1 MATTLRRAMVWLQHP
16 WLIVGVALCL
26 RVAWMVAYAPWDAPN
41 ERLISRAPNP
51 DAGSYQE
58 VALVLLRYWNKPG
71 QAIVEMPEAIDSI
84 IIRAPGYPLV
94 MAVLYALLGV
104 NPVWVVIV
112 QVCASVLNCALVIA
126 ALRRISTPLGAAV
139 GGWLFALN
147 PTLIDY
153 TQLILTET
161 LFVLGLTLVLYAFAQ
176 FRAQPNPAVW
186 RAGVGSGVALA
197 LTTLIRPSPLWLI
210 PVLGVL
216 GVFARPL
223 SAQARGIWLAGY
235 LAGVLALFVPWA
247 AYNRVHYGSW
257 RLTLAGELYL
267 LDMTGLVVTQMQQ
280 PIHQARAMLEAEAFA
295 RMRNDGL
302 DPDRQ
307 IFERGRYY
315 RAVALDY
322 IQQHPNEF
330 AYYWLRGM
338 LFFWRSAG
346 GPNTG
351 NEWMMSSRAVRRW
364 FQGYYFA
371 YLVALIT
378 GLWLTI
384 RTRRQRWWAIL
395 FVLTAIYFTLSAG
408 CSGNARFR
416 LQTFVF
422 SLPVIAI
429 GLDSARQKRES
440 GQV

>member
-1 MATTLRRAMVWLQHP
+1 MVWLQHP
-16 WLIVGVALCL
+16 WLVVGVALCL
-26 RVAWMVAYAPWDAPN
+26 RVAWMVAYAPWDAPT
-41 ERLISRAPNP
+41 ERLIARAPNP

-71 QAIVEMPEAIDSI
+71 RAIAEMPEAIDSI
-84 IIRAPGYPLV
+84 IIRAPGYSLV
-94 MAVLYALLGV
+94 MAVLYALFGV
-104 NPVWVVIV
+104 NPVWVVIA
-112 QVCASVLNCALVIA
+112 QVCASVLTCALVIA
-126 ALRRISTPLGAAV
+126 ALRRISTPLGASI
-139 GGWLFALN
+139 GGWFVALN

-161 LFVLGLTLVLYAFAQ
+161 LFVLGMTLVLSAFVQ
-176 FRAQPNPAVW
+176 FLAQPNPAVL
-186 RAGVGSGVALA
+186 RAGFAIGVALA

-210 PVLGVL
+210 PMLGIL

-223 SAQARGIWLAGY
+223 SARARGLWLAGY
-235 LAGVLALFVPWA
+235 LTGVLALFVPWA

-267 LDMTGLVVTQMQQ
+267 LDMTGLAVTQMQQ
-280 PIHQARAMLEAEAFA
+280 PIHQARAMLEGEAFA
-295 RMRNDGL
+295 RMRRDGL

-315 RAVALDY
+315 RAVALDC
-322 IQQHPNEF
+322 IQRYPNEF

-351 NEWMMSSRAVRRW
+351 NEWVMSSRVVRLW

-384 RTRRQRWWAIL
+384 RARRQRWWAFL
-395 FVLTAIYFTLSAG
+395 FVLTAFYFTLSAG

-422 SLPVIAI
+422 SLPVVAI
-429 GLDSARQKRES
+429 GLDTARQKRES

>member
-1 MATTLRRAMVWLQHP
+1 MA
-16 WLIVGVALCL
+16 
-26 RVAWMVAYAPWDAPN
+26 
-41 ERLISRAPNP
+41 
-51 DAGSYQE
+51 
-58 VALVLLRYWNKPG
+58 
-71 QAIVEMPEAIDSI
+71 
-84 IIRAPGYPLV
+84 
-94 MAVLYALLGV
+94 
-104 NPVWVVIV
+104 
-112 QVCASVLNCALVIA
+112 
-126 ALRRISTPLGAAV
+126 
-139 GGWLFALN
+139 
-147 PTLIDY
+147 
-153 TQLILTET
+153 
-161 LFVLGLTLVLYAFAQ
+161 LVLYAFAQ
-176 FRAQPNPAVW
+176 FRAQPSPAVW

-210 PVLGVL
+210 PVQGVL

-351 NEWMMSSRAVRRW
+351 NEWMMSSRAVKRW

>member
-1 MATTLRRAMVWLQHP
+1 MA
-16 WLIVGVALCL
+16 
-26 RVAWMVAYAPWDAPN
+26 
-41 ERLISRAPNP
+41 
-51 DAGSYQE
+51 
-58 VALVLLRYWNKPG
+58 
-71 QAIVEMPEAIDSI
+71 
-84 IIRAPGYPLV
+84 
-94 MAVLYALLGV
+94 
-104 NPVWVVIV
+104 
-112 QVCASVLNCALVIA
+112 
-126 ALRRISTPLGAAV
+126 
-139 GGWLFALN
+139 
-147 PTLIDY
+147 
-153 TQLILTET
+153 
-161 LFVLGLTLVLYAFAQ
+161 LVLYAFAQ
-176 FRAQPNPAVW
+176 FRAQPSPAVW

-210 PVLGVL
+210 PVQGVL

-280 PIHQARAMLEAEAFA
+280 PIHQARAILEAEAFA

-351 NEWMMSSRAVRRW
+351 NEWMMSSRAVQRW

-371 YLVALIT
+371 YLVTLIT

-384 RTRRQRWWAIL
+384 RTRRQQWWAIL